1 MSDDRVKDAA
11 EARRK
16 LHEQLHPGVP
26 FEGHTC
32 DLCEVHDRLIAAIDA
47 LVRRRSGIPDPPPP
61 PSQPDSRSS

>member
-11 EARRK
+11 AERRK

-32 DLCEVHDRLIAAIDA
+32 DLCEVHDRLTAAIDD
-47 LVRRRSGIPDPPPP
+47 LIRRRSGITDSPPPP
-61 PSQPDSRSS
+61 GQPDRRSS